1 MKTFLHYLNTTLT
14 ITTVLLGIIFGE
26 KALTAFLL
34 LGAFQLITAFIISA
48 ILSYKRH
55 AFKEIIVYWILIFI
69 YFLIILNLISTDEIK
84 LLFIPIIIAIYHCYM
99 TFKLK
104 ES

>member
-1 MKTFLHYLNTTLT
+1 MKSFLHYLNTTLA
-14 ITTVLLGIIFGE
+14 ITTALLALIYGE

-34 LGAFQLITAFIISA
+34 LGAFQLITAFIISV
-48 ILSYKRH
+48 ILSYKRQ

-69 YFLIILNLISTDEIK
+69 YFIIIINLISNEEIK

-104 ES
+104 KS